1 MNTSTPT
8 PNTSPAPHVALI
20 GLGYVGLPTALAL
33 LSAGATVTGFDISE
47 NRIAAI
53 LAQDVELIPEDHER
67 LARALAET
75 PSRLHLTSDPAD
87 LTAADAVIIAVPTPI
102 GSDFTPDLGPVKA
115 ATAMVIKH
123 ARPGQTF
130 ILTSTTYVGC
140 SHDLLS
146 VPLTE
151 AGFTVGKDVHVAFSP
166 ERIDPGNTVHTQ
178 ATVTRVL
185 GAATPACLDAARAII
200 ELCAPRTHDVSS
212 LEAAEM
218 AKLIENTFR
227 AVNIAWINEMADAAR
242 NLGLDISEVIDAAA
256 TKPYGFTKFTPGP
269 GIGGHC
275 IPLDPHYLLSGLPAG
290 SAPLTELTMQKVHAR
305 PTQVVARI
313 DELLDRSGKS
323 LSGAHV
329 LIAGVAYKPNIEDV
343 RESPA
348 LDIIDLLL
356 AAGAH
361 VHFHDPHVKQIRIN
375 SDLTLFNEDLASIS
389 DMDLIL
395 WHTPHAD
402 MPAEQ
407 VLADAKLVLDSSYR
421 LDRTDERFHL
431 L

>member
-1 MNTSTPT
+1 MNPSTPIT
-8 PNTSPAPHVALI
+8 APQPTPHVALI

-33 LSAGATVTGFDISE
+33 LASGAEVTGFDISQA
-47 NRIAAI
+47 RIDAI
-53 LAQDVELIPEDHER
+53 RAQEVELIPEDHER
-67 LARALAET
+67 LARALAES

-102 GSDFTPDLGPVKA
+102 SADFTPDLGPVKS
-115 ATAMVIKH
+115 ATAMVVKH
-123 ARPGQTF
+123 ARRGQTF

-140 SHDLLS
+140 THDLLT

-151 AGFTVGKDVHVAFSP
+151 AGFSVGKDVHVAFSP

-185 GAATPACLDAARAII
+185 GAATPASLNAARSII
-200 ELCAPRTHDVSS
+200 ELCAPRTHDVTS

-242 NLGLDISEVIDAAA
+242 NLGLDISEMIDAAA

-275 IPLDPHYLLSGLPAG
+275 IPLDPHYLLSGLPHG

-305 PTQVVARI
+305 PSQVVVRM
-313 DELLDRSGKS
+313 DELLRQSGTS
-323 LSGAHV
+323 LLGAHV

-348 LDIIDLLL
+348 LDIIDRLL

-361 VHFHDPHVKQIRIN
+361 VHFHDPHVEKIRI
-375 SDLTLFNEDLASIS
+375 SDDLTLYNEDPAVIS
-389 DMDLIL
+389 AMDLVL
-395 WHTPHAD
+395 WHTPHSD
-402 MPAEQ
+402 MPPED
-407 VLADAKLVLDSSYR
+407 VLKDAKLILDSSYR
-421 LDRTDERFHL
+421 LDRGDERIHRL
-431 L
+431 